1 MRDDTLFYS
10 PYLFKLW
17 ARVGVRAQDIVRGSS
32 ISASFCRWWFC
43 IRLGMQPP
51 PPPRPLAGF
60 RHNHSSKR
68 HSAAHRP
75 PHRTIPHTEN
85 MERRIS

>member
-17 ARVGVRAQDIVRGSS
+17 AWVGVRAQDMVRGSS
-32 ISASFCRWWFC
+32 ISASLLFVLHRA
-43 IRLGMQPP
+43 IRHAAS

-75 PHRTIPHTEN
+75 PPRTIPHTEN
-85 MERRIS
+85 KERRFS